1 MTTATSA
8 PSPPCKRPRWPILLL
23 PYIVGIAWTCVH
35 PILSVITGETKCRG
49 WFIDESSLELGS
61 LRLDAK
67 YFPVTSRDKR
77 QEYSTL
83 CESLFNN
90 GGLRDN
96 VECIQHEEGFQVSKI
111 VPISNAVEP
120 AETVAIVVSAPSDTW
135 ATSDFHNAILQLISR
150 LSDPASCP
158 WLAKNI
164 LVVSSTCNDVTM
176 HSTVSLFLDSYLGST
191 QISPLATQFSFG
203 ILRNVLVVDINV
215 NETDAS
221 FANEIRILP
230 HGRKGVLP
238 NMDLVFGTMSMYSR
252 SSFLRSNTNMVMHSY
267 GKLSRTWKDQIP
279 SSLSPFAQ
287 QWAFELASM
296 FLFAYQLAMGPHPPH
311 FKALEKGI
319 DALTIEVDLF
329 GRQANANAVEC
340 VQKLEGVVRSLSN
353 LHERLHHSITQY
365 LLPSPTKFVSHAEYL
380 IPNLLILLPLAIR
393 AVTLVLFDIQRFDFG
408 TLQVV
413 LVVGCTCLILSLIAF
428 RTRSESVMNALYVI
442 LFVYMCFGTP
452 VRKDQQ
458 PVAYGQSLQFLT
470 CLVAIYMH
478 VPLVMA
484 HVSLAFP
491 SILVWSSLIA
501 FPSFPVT
508 KTLWQRVKRPMV
520 LVSAI
525 LSLLLVPNQIFA
537 GNFTPYVTTVFMPL
551 SMLLSLL
558 WLI

>member
-1 MTTATSA
+1 M
-8 PSPPCKRPRWPILLL
+8 
-23 PYIVGIAWTCVH
+23 GIAWTCVH

-452 VRKDQQ
+452 VRKGQQ

-525 LSLLLVPNQIFA
+525 LSLSLVPNQIFA

-551 SMLLSLL
+551 IMLLSLL

>member
-1 MTTATSA
+1 
-8 PSPPCKRPRWPILLL
+8 
-23 PYIVGIAWTCVH
+23 
-35 PILSVITGETKCRG
+35 
-49 WFIDESSLELGS
+49 
-61 LRLDAK
+61 
-67 YFPVTSRDKR
+67 
-77 QEYSTL
+77 
-83 CESLFNN
+83 
-90 GGLRDN
+90 
-96 VECIQHEEGFQVSKI
+96 
-111 VPISNAVEP
+111 
-120 AETVAIVVSAPSDTW
+120 
-135 ATSDFHNAILQLISR
+135 
-150 LSDPASCP
+150 
-158 WLAKNI
+158 
-164 LVVSSTCNDVTM
+164 
-176 HSTVSLFLDSYLGST
+176 
-191 QISPLATQFSFG
+191 
-203 ILRNVLVVDINV
+203 VDINI

-230 HGRKGVLP
+230 QGRNGVLP
-238 NMDLVFGTMSMYSR
+238 NMDLVFATMSMYSR
-252 SSFLRSNTNMVMHSY
+252 SSFLRSNTSMVMHSY
-267 GKLSRTWKDQIP
+267 GKLSRTWKGQIP

-393 AVTLVLFDIQRFDFG
+393 AVTLVLFDIQRFHFG

-428 RTRSESVMNALYVI
+428 RTRSESAMNAVYVI
-442 LFVYMCFGTP
+442 LFVYMCFGAP

-458 PVAYGQSLQFLT
+458 PVAFGQSLQFLT

-508 KTLWQRVKRPMV
+508 KTLWQRAKRPMV
-520 LVSAI
+520 LVFAI
-525 LSLLLVPNQIFA
+525 LSLSLVPNQIFA
-537 GNFTPYVTTVFMPL
+537 GKFTPYVTTVFMPL

>member
-83 CESLFNN
+83 CESLLNN

-508 KTLWQRVKRPMV
+508 KTLWQRLKRPMV
-520 LVSAI
+520 LVFAI
-525 LSLLLVPNQIFA
+525 LSLSLVPNQIFA
-537 GNFTPYVTTVFMPL
+537 GKFTPYVTTVFMPL